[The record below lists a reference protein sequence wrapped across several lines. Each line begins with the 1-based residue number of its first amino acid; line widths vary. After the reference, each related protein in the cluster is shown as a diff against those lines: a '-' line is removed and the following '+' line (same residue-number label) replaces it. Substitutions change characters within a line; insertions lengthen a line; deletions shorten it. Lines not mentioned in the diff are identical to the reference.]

1 MYNTVIDG
9 HDEEPAGDDGE
20 GILEGAQSSSSKV
33 PEMTPEEV
41 IACEKCVV
49 FTDIIMS
56 LLNSVHGNICKRKD
70 CGRLLEYRKMYAGT
84 CLVVSWRCSA
94 GHFGG
99 RWAAN
104 QHASKSGQETSPWL
118 LLCCFLEIH
127 SEKWGLCSNSATYCT
142 AFFTN
147 TVLSLPEFVHRPCCE

>member
-20 GILEGAQSSSSKV
+20 GMLEGAQSSSSKV
-33 PEMTPEEV
+33 PEMTPEEA
-41 IACEKCVV
+41 ITSEKCVV

-56 LLNSVHGNICKRKD
+56 LLDSVHGNICKRKD
-70 CGRLLEYRKMYAGT
+70 CGCLLEYRKMYAGT

-99 RWAAN
+99 RWAAQPKCKQVRAGN
-104 QHASKSGQETSPWL
+104 LTLASSLLFSG
-118 LLCCFLEIH
+118 
-127 SEKWGLCSNSATYCT
+127 NSFRKVGMMFKFCNIQ
-142 AFFTN
+142 FFTN
-147 TVLSLPEFVHRPCCE
+147 TVLSVPEFVHRPCCE